1 MQKKRTKQTISPKN
15 VVILHT
21 NKQHNYIMTKEER
34 DILEPIIRKIMG
46 KGKSN
51 FTEDDLQ
58 KAMEQLNQIDEASA
72 HTNYSYKHPDYGKM
86 VGDVPEVLQPLL
98 STDDTHE
105 DQLEVKDFMDGCSQ
119 LDRNMLVTS
128 VNSIIY
134 FWMDRWHADPDSDV
148 WMYPIHVAIMIAER
162 FKLQECLP
170 ALLETERQDRDFAE
184 VFFDECDV
192 VGMVPACIYQ
202 ITTAET
208 LPLLADFVRER
219 GIHSFSKAEVIA
231 AVSTVPRREPQ
242 LLPDVQQ
249 WLSDILAIFA
259 DDIDPAVGDVMLL
272 EAIVHCCIHTR
283 NVAAKSTIIRMY
295 SKYKLPNILI
305 PGGANE
311 VRKTIKKAD
320 IGVLNEGLDCAE
332 LIWQNSATTYDEEDF
347 DDGDYDHDYVAS
359 DFEDSDDETVYY
371 EDEEWAPRQDY
382 CGFAYGGKAKYLP
395 VQKLKKYTL
404 RIELE
409 NSEPLIWRELEVPSS
424 LSLTS
429 LAQAILLAFGWNEDH
444 LHQFLVSRNNHYAT
458 SMNELG
464 GTLYPGT
471 KDGSRFNVSHL
482 LHKPDDSV
490 PFEYDY
496 GDGWHHKVKLES
508 VDYYADDETKAVRLI
523 DGANACPP
531 DDCGG
536 IYHYRHLVELIQK
549 GSQSRELSEFYDWMG
564 CKWDPAFFP
573 KDKAAKAVDL
583 MNK

>member
-1 MQKKRTKQTISPKN
+1 
-15 VVILHT
+15 
-21 NKQHNYIMTKEER
+21 MTKEEMEL
-34 DILEPIIRKIMG
+34 LEPFVREIMG
-46 KGKSN
+46 KGN
-51 FTEDDLQ
+51 RNITDDDLR
-58 KAMEQLNQIDEASA
+58 KAMEQLKLIDETSA
-72 HTNYSYKHPDYGKM
+72 VTNYSYEHPDYRKM
-86 VGDVPEVLQPLL
+86 VGDVPDALQPLL
-98 STDDTHE
+98 NTDDTHP
-105 DQLEVKDFMDGCSQ
+105 DLPEVEDFMDRCAQ
-119 LDRNMLVTS
+119 LDRSTLVTG

-134 FWMDRWHADPDSDV
+134 FWMDRWHTNPDGDV
-148 WMYPIHVAIMIAER
+148 WMHPIHVAIMIAER
-162 FKLQECLP
+162 FQLHECLP
-170 ALLETERQDRDFAE
+170 VLLETERQDRDFAE
-184 VFFDECDV
+184 VFFDECDM
-192 VGMVPACIYQ
+192 VGMLPACIYH
-202 ITTAET
+202 ITTAED
-208 LPLLADFVRER
+208 LPMLADFVHER

-242 LLPDVQQ
+242 LLPDVQR
-249 WLSDILAIFA
+249 WLSGILAIFA
-259 DDIDPAVGDVMLL
+259 DGIDPSVGDVMLL
-272 EAIVHCCIHTR
+272 EAIIHCCLHTR
-283 NVAAKSTIIRMY
+283 NVDAKPMIIRMY

-444 LHQFLVSRNNHYAT
+444 LHQFLESRKNHYAT
-458 SMNELG
+458 SLNELG

-471 KDGSRFNVSHL
+471 KDGSRYGVSHL
-482 LHKPDDSV
+482 LKKQGDSV
-490 PFEYDY
+490 LFEYDY
-496 GDGWHHKVKLES
+496 GDSWYHKVKLKS
-508 VDYYADDETKAVRLI
+508 VADYADYETKAVRLI
-523 DGANACPP
+523 GGANACPP

-536 IYHYRHLVELIQK
+536 IYRYRHLVELMQK
-549 GSQSRELSEFYDWMG
+549 KPQSSELSEFYDWMG
-564 CKWDPAFFP
+564 CKWDPEFFP
-573 KDKAAKAVDL
+573 MDETAKAVDK